1 MYIILFSQFSRQ
13 INELK
18 TAMFF
23 CIESEQLGMP
33 DDFYFCLCVLCVI
46 MTMSYSHD
54 NNDDLFL

>member
-1 MYIILFSQFSRQ
+1 
-13 INELK
+13 
-18 TAMFF
+18 MFF